1 MRVYP
6 GVFES
11 ECLCACLCQGHTVS
25 DGEEGYG
32 DDGEDMD
39 TDHEADHTDH
49 QLDDDEVSHI
59 ARPAYKGFNLAI

>member
-1 MRVYP
+1 M
-6 GVFES
+6 
-11 ECLCACLCQGHTVS
+11 S

-59 ARPAYKGFNLAI
+59 ARLGYKGFNLAI